1 MSSRL
6 PAHLRKEQLLDVA
19 LHVFAERG
27 FHLTSM
33 NDVAD
38 AAGVT
43 KPVLYQH
50 FPSKRALYLE
60 LLRSVGARLMEEIT
74 AAADRAEGPREQV
87 EHGLRAYFAFV
98 AEHAAAYRLM
108 FGGGTRR
115 DAEFAEEAAQVERA
129 MAGVIAELITVD
141 GLEESD
147 RLLYARGV
155 VGLAEGTSRHWLNDS
170 LDLDADVVAVRVADL
185 AWRGL
190 RGIRSER

>member
-1 MSSRL
+1 M
-6 PAHLRKEQLLDVA
+6 
-19 LHVFAERG
+19 FAERG

-33 NDVAD
+33 NEVAD

-60 LLRSVGARLMEEIT
+60 LLRSVGDRLITRIAGAAR
-74 AAADRAEGPREQV
+74 RAGGPREQV
-87 EHGLRAYFAFV
+87 EDGLRAYFTFV
-98 AEHAAAYRLM
+98 AEHADAYRLM

-129 MAGVIAELITVD
+129 MAGVIAELITVE
-141 GLEESD
+141 GLAEAD
-147 RLLYARGV
+147 RLLFAHGI
-155 VGLAEGTSRHWLNDS
+155 VGLAEGTSRHWINDA
-170 LDLDADVVAVRVADL
+170 LDLDPEVIAVRVADL

-190 RGIRSER
+190 RGIRSDHS